1 MNELLII
8 FITCGAGLLLILLG
22 MYLQSC
28 SIRRGLTAL
37 LQRICRGDLSQT
49 EDFVFLDSGME
60 QLCGPFTVAELR
72 RVAGA
77 GETTV
82 QELIIEPRRPLMA
95 VFGSY
100 IYHIRGRFEGLDA
113 AGQPFRVERD
123 GWLRIWCGMRRGHF
137 RPCITGIVKGKD
149 QEAVS

>member
-1 MNELLII
+1 MNDLLMV
-8 FITCGAGLLLILLG
+8 FVTVAVMLLLG

-28 SIRRGLTAL
+28 SIRRRMTAL
-37 LQRICRGDLSQT
+37 LGRICRGDLSQT
-49 EDFVFLDSGME
+49 EDFVFHETSME
-60 QLCGPFTVAELR
+60 QLCGPFTVAELC

-77 GETTV
+77 DEMTV
-82 QELIIEPRRPLMA
+82 QELTIEPLQPLLA

-113 AGQPFRVERD
+113 AGRPFRVERE
-123 GWLRIWCGMRRGHF
+123 GWLRIWCGMRRGHLL
-137 RPCITGIVKGKD
+137 PCVTGVVTGKD

>member
-8 FITCGAGLLLILLG
+8 FITCGAGLLLVMLG

-28 SIRRGLTAL
+28 SIRRRLTAL
-37 LQRICRGDLSQT
+37 LRRICLGDLSQT
-49 EDFVFLDSGME
+49 EDFVFLETGME

-77 GETTV
+77 SEMTV
-82 QELIIEPRRPLMA
+82 RELTVEPLQPLLA

-100 IYHIRGRFEGLDA
+100 IYHIRGCFEGLDA

-123 GWLRIWCGMRRGHF
+123 GWLRIWCGMRRGYF

-149 QEAVS
+149 PEAVS